1 MGEEDAQSEDRL
13 QIRRRLHRRAAEERP
28 SRSAAGPQHH
38 PEAVPSAI
46 EVISYQMPAFKV
58 AGGFLVYLGA
68 WKEHYSLYP
77 ASDALV
83 AAFKGA
89 LTPYRASKGTLR
101 FPLSEPVPVK
111 LMQVVDDNLRA
122 RRCYER
128 NGFAATDRTSVR
140 ERDGAVELQM
150 ERRVLGALR

>member
-1 MGEEDAQSEDRL
+1 MPNQKTGFKSVDDYITAQPKSVQVAL
-13 QIRRRLHRRAAEERP
+13 RRV
-28 SRSAAGPQHH
+28 RSIILK
-38 PEAVPSAI
+38 AVPSAI

-58 AGGFLVYLGA
+58 AGGFFVYLGA
-68 WKEHYSLYP
+68 WKDHYSLYP